1 MLWEYILKIRVN
13 NEIVYIRD
21 INKNENCCISDK
33 AKNLLDKNTI
43 DCEILSNMEVSK
55 YARKC

>member
-1 MLWEYILKIRVN
+1 MIWKHILNIRLDN
-13 NEIVYIRD
+13 DIVYKRD
-21 INKNENCCISDK
+21 IDETENCKSDK
-33 AKNLLDKNTI
+33 DKALLDKTTI

>member
-1 MLWEYILKIRVN
+1 MPWKYILNIRLDNDV
-13 NEIVYIRD
+13 VYKRD
-21 INKNENCCISDK
+21 IDEKETCILDKNKS
-33 AKNLLDKNTI
+33 LLDKNTI

>member
-1 MLWEYILKIRVN
+1 MPWKHILSIRLNDNVIYKREN
-13 NEIVYIRD
+13 
-21 INKNENCCISDK
+21 NKNEIYITNNEE
-33 AKNLLDKNTI
+33 NLLDKNTI

>member
-13 NEIVYIRD
+13 NEIVYLRD
-21 INKNENCCISDK
+21 INKNENCISDK

-43 DCEILSNMEVSK
+43 DREILSNMEVTNN
-55 YARKC
+55 AR